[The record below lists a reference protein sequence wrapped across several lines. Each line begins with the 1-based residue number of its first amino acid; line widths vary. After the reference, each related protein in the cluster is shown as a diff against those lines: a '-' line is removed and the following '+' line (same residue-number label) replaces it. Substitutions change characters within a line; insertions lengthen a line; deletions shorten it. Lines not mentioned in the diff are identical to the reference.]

1 MSEEQESTLEL
12 EFEVPKDVS
21 AQALEQKIQQIL
33 AESQKDFT
41 HVLAKHNL
49 PADQPPVLGQEP
61 VKVTYEGAGID
72 PATIAILVALTPLV
86 KALVP
91 LAKPMVEDAS
101 EVAKTIALDLWEIVK
116 TKLWEEHHIRVKPKK
131 PKEKGPKK

>member
-1 MSEEQESTLEL
+1 MSEEKEPTLAL

-33 AESQKDFT
+33 AESQTDLKQ
-41 HVLAKHNL
+41 VLTKHNL
-49 PADQPPVLGQEP
+49 PADQAPALGQEP
-61 VKVTYEGAGID
+61 IKVTYEGAGID

-91 LAKPMVEDAS
+91 LAKPVVEDAS
-101 EVAKTIALDLWEIVK
+101 DVAKTVALDLWEIVK

-131 PKEKGPKK
+131 QKGKGHRE